1 MKATVILNPA
11 SGRGRG
17 KKILPT
23 LERFLNASGLDFNL
37 VQSERPWHAAEI
49 AEAASRQGVDAVVAA
64 GGDGTV
70 NETIN
75 GLMSARLDGFIKTA
89 LGVLSIGTGNDFAA
103 SLDLPAKLEDA
114 VGAIARN
121 TRRLV
126 DVGLLKGCDF
136 PNGRY
141 FGNCVGIGFDAAGGI
156 LAEKITWTRGLLAYL
171 IAALG
176 NIFIYYKA
184 PTLKIQLDSEE
195 IHMPSLLV
203 SIMNGKRIGGGFWT
217 APNASPV
224 DGQFDLCIA
233 EEVSRPRMLT
243 LLPHFLKGTQIGQP
257 EIQMKQSQ
265 TVRVTATKG
274 VMPIQA
280 DGELLDDDCRELKV
294 EIFPKQLE
302 VIGFDV
308 A

>member
-1 MKATVILNPA
+1 MDADAGKRCSPPLNGFCTHLA
-11 SGRGRG
+11 WTSTCFSLSGPGTPPNWL
-17 KKILPT
+17 K
-23 LERFLNASGLDFNL
+23 S
-37 VQSERPWHAAEI
+37 AA
-49 AEAASRQGVDAVVAA
+49 RQGVDTVVAA

-75 GLMSARLDGFIKTA
+75 GLMRARLDGFASSA

-103 SLDLPAKLEDA
+103 SLNLPVKLEDA
-114 VGAIARN
+114 VHAITRN
-121 TRRLV
+121 ARRLV

-136 PNGRY
+136 PDGRY

-156 LAEKITWTRGLLAYL
+156 LAEKITWARGLLAYL
-171 IAALG
+171 IAALQ

-184 PTLKIQLDSEE
+184 PTLKIQLDTEE

-217 APNASPV
+217 APNASPD
-224 DGQFDLCIA
+224 DGLFDLCIA

-243 LLPHFLKGTQIGQP
+243 LLPHFLKGTQVEQP
-257 EIQMKQSQ
+257 EIQMKQSR
-265 TVRVTATKG
+265 TVTITATKG

-294 EIFPKQLE
+294 EILPKQLE
-302 VIGFDV
+302 VIGFDI

>member
-1 MKATVILNPA
+1 MKTTVILNPA
-11 SGRGRG
+11 SGRGCG

-23 LERFLNASGLDFNL
+23 LERLLHASTLDFNL
-37 VQSERPWHAAEI
+37 LQSERPWHAAEL
-49 AEAASRQGVDAVVAA
+49 AESAARQGADVVVAA

-70 NETIN
+70 NEIIN
-75 GLMSARLDGFIKTA
+75 GLMHARQDGFAKTA
-89 LGVLSIGTGNDFAA
+89 LGVFSIGTGNDFAA
-103 SLDLPAKLEDA
+103 SLNLPVKLEDT
-114 VGAIARN
+114 VQAIANN

-136 PNGRY
+136 PDGRH

-156 LAEKITWTRGLLAYL
+156 LAEKITWASGLLAYL
-171 IAALG
+171 IAALQ

-184 PTLKIQLDSEE
+184 PTLRIQLDTET

-217 APNASPV
+217 APNASPD

-243 LLPHFLKGTQIGQP
+243 LLPHFLKGTQTSQP
-257 EIQMKQSQ
+257 EIQMKQSR
-265 TVRVTATKG
+265 TVTVTATKG

-280 DGELLDDDCRELKV
+280 DGELLDDDCHELTV
-294 EIFPKQLE
+294 EILPGQLE
-302 VIGFDV
+302 VIGY
-308 A
+308 